1 MAIANTFITLIL
13 LSLFVAV
20 YPSLPTLKDFE
31 SECWEFESLRPHQL
45 YQSCNS
51 ASNFLIA
58 FVAVPEFFVLQSY
71 PSAEGLALEI
81 GITHRYIMS
90 GMLFIVVC
98 FAFQSRNVE
107 KVDNQKAI
115 LLGAAIGFSAMC
127 AVIISMPVF
136 RGIPLSIPPMIATGT
151 IAALSFWSRSKL
163 S

>member
-1 MAIANTFITLIL
+1 MPYKTMMSIVATVPLI
-13 LSLFVAV
+13 
-20 YPSLPTLKDFE
+20 
-31 SECWEFESLRPHQL
+31 
-45 YQSCNS
+45 
-51 ASNFLIA
+51 FLIA

-90 GMLFIVVC
+90 GMLFMVVC
-98 FAFQSRNVE
+98 FAFQSRNVD

-115 LLGAAIGFSAMC
+115 LLGAAIGFSVMC

-151 IAALSFWSRSKL
+151 IASLSFWSRSKL

>member
-1 MAIANTFITLIL
+1 MPYKTMMSIAATVPLI
-13 LSLFVAV
+13 
-20 YPSLPTLKDFE
+20 
-31 SECWEFESLRPHQL
+31 
-45 YQSCNS
+45 
-51 ASNFLIA
+51 FLIA

-90 GMLFIVVC
+90 GMLFMVVC
-98 FAFQSRNVE
+98 FSFLSRNVE
-107 KVDNQKAI
+107 KVDNQKEI
-115 LLGAAIGFSAMC
+115 LLGAAIGFSVMC

-151 IAALSFWSRSKL
+151 IAVLSFWSRSKL

>member
-1 MAIANTFITLIL
+1 MPYKIMMSIVATVPLI
-13 LSLFVAV
+13 
-20 YPSLPTLKDFE
+20 
-31 SECWEFESLRPHQL
+31 
-45 YQSCNS
+45 
-51 ASNFLIA
+51 FLIA

-90 GMLFIVVC
+90 GMLFMVAC
-98 FAFQSRNVE
+98 FAFLSRNVE
-107 KVDNQKAI
+107 KVDNQKEI
-115 LLGAAIGFSAMC
+115 LLAAAIGFSVMC

>member
-1 MAIANTFITLIL
+1 MPYKIMMSIVATVPLI
-13 LSLFVAV
+13 
-20 YPSLPTLKDFE
+20 
-31 SECWEFESLRPHQL
+31 
-45 YQSCNS
+45 
-51 ASNFLIA
+51 FLIA

-81 GITHRYIMS
+81 GITHRYVMA

-98 FAFQSRNVE
+98 LLFQSRNVE

-115 LLGAAIGFSAMC
+115 LLGAAIGTSAMC
-127 AVIISMPVF
+127 AVIISMTVF
-136 RGIPLSIPPMIATGT
+136 RGIPLNIPPMIATGT

>member
-1 MAIANTFITLIL
+1 MPYKIMMSIVATVPLIFLLAFAAI
-13 LSLFVAV
+13 
-20 YPSLPTLKDFE
+20 
-31 SECWEFESLRPHQL
+31 
-45 YQSCNS
+45 
-51 ASNFLIA
+51 
-58 FVAVPEFFVLQSY
+58 PEFFVLQSY

>member
-1 MAIANTFITLIL
+1 MPYKIMMSLVAAVPLI
-13 LSLFVAV
+13 
-20 YPSLPTLKDFE
+20 
-31 SECWEFESLRPHQL
+31 
-45 YQSCNS
+45 
-51 ASNFLIA
+51 FLIA

-90 GMLFIVVC
+90 GMLFMVVC
-98 FAFQSRNVE
+98 FAFLSRNVE
-107 KVDNQKAI
+107 KVDNQKEI
-115 LLGAAIGFSAMC
+115 LLGAAIGLSVMC

-151 IAALSFWSRSKL
+151 IAVLSFWSRMKL